1 VLVRI
6 QRRSLVN
13 VRFEGDSTNGW
24 VCQLPFPNE
33 YQTRFVLQGT
43 KAPTTDEAYGN
54 LLDAMAF
61 EIAELREI
69 VGLAQ

>member
-1 VLVRI
+1 M
-6 QRRSLVN
+6 N
-13 VRFEGDSTNGW
+13 VRFEGDSVNGW
-24 VCQLPFPNE
+24 VCELPFPDQ
-33 YQTRFVLQGT
+33 YQTRFVLTGAR
-43 KAPTTDEAYGN
+43 APSTDEAYGN